1 MIHQK
6 GSTLIIV
13 LIVLLLVTIIGTIA
27 VRSSILGLGIATNNQ
42 VNALLLEN
50 SDAALFNL
58 ENPNTV
64 ERQLAT
70 DGMYG
75 YFSSASNASDELV
88 FCYRAAESN
97 FFSLQKSSA
106 ITPSNSTTKIGVA
119 GFCTANAFATG
130 RNAVLSQV
138 YLAKATTTSSPFAS
152 VPKGSSLGAG
162 SVAATSMTISAT
174 VVSVLPSFAAATS
187 ASIEACFKERA
198 SLVGACFAGLDIPYN
213 IQHSDFTVGG
223 QPKLIS

>member
-1 MIHQK
+1 MMHQK

-27 VRSSILGLGIATNNQ
+27 VRSSILDLGIATNNQ

-106 ITPSNSTTKIGVA
+106 ITTSGSITKIGTA
-119 GFCTANAFATG
+119 GFCKASSFATG
-130 RNAVLSQV
+130 RNAVLSQI
-138 YLAKATTTSSPFAS
+138 YLTKATTTSSPFAS